1 MSEPLEAWIERQYR
15 HCAAAILR
23 SVSPVA
29 IVKDRPEFALR
40 IVPRK
45 GAVVASPVLGAY
57 DPEPDYFYHWYR
69 DSALIIDALRLLHA
83 DGSARPQALGHF
95 ADFVHFSLSLDELDG
110 RILLESPQWR
120 DAVAEPFRQYLR
132 SDEDLARVHGPAV
145 AADTR
150 VNADGS
156 LDITSWGRPQH
167 DGPALR
173 ALTVLRWSRAMRF
186 DAELAAA
193 VAELVHADLTYT
205 RERWREPCIDIWE
218 EELGWHY
225 YTLRVAAAALED
237 GAAWLEQRGER
248 REARHCR
255 AEAGAILERLE
266 GYWTGAPGL
275 YRSRVLA
282 SGAQSGKELD
292 ISVIFAA
299 IHAGGES
306 ARHSVHDVRTQA
318 TLARL
323 ETLFGAA
330 YAINHNRPAERA
342 PALGRYAGDQYYS
355 GGAYYFSTLAA
366 AEFCFRAARGAGAA
380 EGPGLKAH
388 GDAFLETVRAFTP
401 ASGALSEQF
410 DQTTGEQTSAKEL
423 AWSYAAFI
431 SCIAARRS
439 LATGS
444 EAPP

>member
-1 MSEPLEAWIERQYR
+1 MSEPLETWIERQYR
-15 HCAAAILR
+15 HSAAAMLR
-23 SVSPVA
+23 SVSPLA
-29 IVKDRPEFALR
+29 IVKDRPEFGLR

-57 DPEPDYFYHWYR
+57 DPDPDYFYHWYR
-69 DSALIIDALRLLHA
+69 DSALIVDALRVLHE
-83 DGSARPQALGHF
+83 DGSARPYALAHF
-95 ADFVHFSLSLDELDG
+95 ADFVHFSLALDELDG

-120 DAVAEPFRQYLR
+120 EAVAPQFRQYLR
-132 SDEDLARVHGPAV
+132 SDEELARVHGIAV

-156 LDITSWGRPQH
+156 LDITTWGRPQH

-173 ALTVLRWSRAMRF
+173 ALTLLRWSRAARF

-237 GAAWLEQRGER
+237 GAAWLERRGER
-248 REARHCR
+248 REARSCR
-255 AEAGAILERLE
+255 AEAGAIFERLE
-266 GYWTGAPGL
+266 GYWADEPGV

-282 SGAQSGKELD
+282 SGAQSSKELD
-292 ISVIFAA
+292 ISVVFAA
-299 IHAGGES
+299 IHAGGER
-306 ARHSVHDVRTQA
+306 ARHSVRDVRQQA
-318 TLARL
+318 TLERL
-323 ETLFGAA
+323 ETLFDTA
-330 YAINHNRPAERA
+330 YLINRDRPAGRA
-342 PALGRYAGDQYYS
+342 PALGRYAGDRYYS

-366 AEFCFRAARGAGAA
+366 AEFCFRAARGTGGGRA
-380 EGPGLKAH
+380 LKEH

-410 DQTTGEQTSAKEL
+410 DQTTGAQTSAKEL

-431 SCIAARRS
+431 SCIAARRG
-439 LATGS
+439 LAARS
-444 EAPP
+444 A